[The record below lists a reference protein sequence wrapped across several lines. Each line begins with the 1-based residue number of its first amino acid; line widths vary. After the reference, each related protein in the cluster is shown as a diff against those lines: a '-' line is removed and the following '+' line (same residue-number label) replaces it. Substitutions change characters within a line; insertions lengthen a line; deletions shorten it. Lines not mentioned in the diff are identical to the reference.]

1 MVLSTF
7 VYLLSLGCWIGAIV
21 FFSFFTAPIVF
32 TRLPVAEAG
41 KVVGGIFP
49 LYYMLGYV
57 AGLVAVCLAVYFA
70 LNRGNRGWWS
80 GAALLLAIALGL
92 TVYAGAVVRPRTEA
106 VRGVVEE
113 QNPDPVR
120 KAQFDALHRLS
131 VILNGAVL
139 ILDLAALAAT
149 SAALVRNG

>member
-1 MVLSTF
+1 MP
-7 VYLLSLGCWIGAIV
+7 GPWC
-21 FFSFFTAPIVF
+21 
-32 TRLPVAEAG
+32 
-41 KVVGGIFP
+41 
-49 LYYMLGYV
+49 
-57 AGLVAVCLAVYFA
+57 
-70 LNRGNRGWWS
+70 
-80 GAALLLAIALGL
+80 
-92 TVYAGAVVRPRTEA
+92 VRRTEA
-106 VRGVVEE
+106 VRCVVEE